1 MLNSS
6 SIDTT
11 YIHVENMAAFQE
23 EMTLRLSNLIDTI
36 LGSKEEMNIGN
47 LYNQWDA
54 VILRENRYTLFY
66 WNDT

>member
-1 MLNSS
+1 MLISQHVFNSS

-36 LGSKEEMNIGN
+36 LGPKEEMNIGN
-47 LYNQWDA
+47 LYK
-54 VILRENRYTLFY
+54 
-66 WNDT
+66 

>member
-1 MLNSS
+1 MLCKMLISQHVFNSS

-36 LGSKEEMNIGN
+36 LGPKEEMNIGN
-47 LYNQWDA
+47 LYNQ
-54 VILRENRYTLFY
+54 
-66 WNDT
+66 